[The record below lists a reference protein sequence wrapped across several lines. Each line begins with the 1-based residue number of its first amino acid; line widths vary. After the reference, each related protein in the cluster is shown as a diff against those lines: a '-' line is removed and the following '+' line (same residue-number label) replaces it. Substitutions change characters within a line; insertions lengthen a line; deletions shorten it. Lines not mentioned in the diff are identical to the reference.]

1 MLRRCGGLST
11 RPRAIIFATQP
22 LSPPNRPEIS
32 VAKSSPLRTAL
43 LMALIACPECGRE
56 VSTAAKTCPACGFP
70 VAEKQ
75 PVSANAPTDELL
87 AEVRPSW
94 WRYFWWLCF
103 AWLIV
108 PFIVAWVKR
117 STVVLRIYRERITLT
132 RGLMSKC
139 EREFFMRDVRAIDI
153 DQTLFGRMAGIGDI
167 TISTAA
173 SADGTETVEG
183 VPNPQR
189 IRDLIITQRQ
199 GQ

>member
-1 MLRRCGGLST
+1 
-11 RPRAIIFATQP
+11 
-22 LSPPNRPEIS
+22 
-32 VAKSSPLRTAL
+32 
-43 LMALIACPECGRE
+43 MALIACPDCGRE

-70 VAEKQ
+70 VAEKLPASA
-75 PVSANAPTDELL
+75 PVDELL

-108 PFIVAWVKR
+108 PFFVAWVKR
-117 STVVLRIYRERITLT
+117 SAVVLRIYRQRITLR
-132 RGLMSKC
+132 RGLLNKC

-153 DQTLFGRMAGIGDI
+153 DQSLLGRMVGIGDI

-173 SADGTETVEG
+173 SADGTETVQG

-189 IRDLIITQRQ
+189 IRDLIIAQRQ